1 MKKTYTDT
9 QLLPREIKVAVN
21 VDAYAKHISI
31 KILQSNPLSSFFVTL
46 WLYRHHSEAPVEIYA
61 FIPDVSVFLA
71 HLCTTQAP
79 VAEMHA
85 MTRKIAAFLQTFAGL
100 QRNFAKCFRFLD
112 HGKINRTAVDFLR
125 C

>member
-1 MKKTYTDT
+1 MRTRNCS
-9 QLLPREIKVAVN
+9 QEIKVAVN

-31 KILQSNPLSSFFVTL
+31 KISQSNPLSSFFTF